1 MPTGNYEIQGKK
13 LPSVTT
19 IINRFKNATGLIIWS
34 NQLGLKGLNYF
45 DELKKAG
52 DTGTALHDLAELHI
66 LEKDY
71 ELPEDPIAIHCFQQ
85 FIEWWESLDCE
96 VIWTEKKYTSK
107 KLNVGGCPDLLVRKF
122 NVEKNKD
129 EIILVDFKTS
139 KAVYPDMLIQLS
151 CYKSLIEENDNIEID
166 RAVIVR
172 FPKDDD
178 ETEIKK
184 FFTEDF
190 AVGLK
195 QFKLLRKAFD
205 LDKDLNKIL
214 KGKK

>member
-1 MPTGNYEIQGKK
+1 MPTGNYELKGKK
-13 LPSVTT
+13 LRTT
-19 IINRFKNATGLIIWS
+19 TEVIGRFKNAMGLIIWS

-52 DTGTALHDLAELHI
+52 NTGTSLHDLAELYI
-66 LEKDY
+66 LKKEY
-71 ELPEDPIAIHCFQQ
+71 ELPDDPIAVHCFQQ

-107 KLNVGGCPDLLVRKF
+107 KLNVGGCPDLLVKQDG
-122 NVEKNKD
+122 KY
-129 EIILVDFKTS
+129 ILVDFKTS
-139 KAVYPDMLIQLS
+139 KAVYSDMLIQLS
-151 CYKSLIEENDNIEID
+151 CYAELIKENDGIEID

-178 ETEIKK
+178 ETEITK
-184 FFTEDF
+184 FFKDDL

-195 QFKLLRKAFD
+195 RFKLLRKAFD

>member
-71 ELPEDPIAIHCFQQ
+71 ELPDDPIAIHCFQQ

-107 KLNVGGCPDLLVRKF
+107 KLNVGGCPDLLVK
-122 NVEKNKD
+122 KD
-129 EIILVDFKTS
+129 GKYILVDFKTS
-139 KAVYPDMLIQLS
+139 KAVYSDMLIQLS
-151 CYKSLIEENDNIEID
+151 CYAELIKENDNIEID

-184 FFTEDF
+184 FFTEDL

>member
-1 MPTGNYEIQGKK
+1 MPTGDYILKDKK

-19 IINRFKNATGLIIWS
+19 IIGRFKNAIGLIIWS

-52 DTGTALHDLAELHI
+52 DTGTSLHGFGELHI
-66 LEKDY
+66 LGKEY
-71 ELPEDPIAIHCFQQ
+71 SLPEDPTVRHCFNQ
-85 FIEWWESLDCE
+85 FLEWWDNLTCE
-96 VIWTEKKYTSK
+96 VIWTEKKFKSK
-107 KLNVGGCPDLLVRKF
+107 KLMFGGCPDLLVK
-122 NVEKNKD
+122 KD
-129 EIILVDFKTS
+129 GKYILVDFKTS
-139 KAVYPDMLIQLS
+139 KSLYSDFVIQLGS
-151 CYKSLIEENDNIEID
+151 YKFLIEENMDIEID

-172 FPKDDD
+172 FPKDNDD
-178 ETEIKK
+178 TEIRK
-184 FFTEDF
+184 FSKDEL

-195 QFKLLRKAFD
+195 QFKILRKAFD

>member
-71 ELPEDPIAIHCFQQ
+71 ELPEDPIAVHCFQQ

-107 KLNVGGCPDLLVRKF
+107 KLNVGGCPDLLVK
-122 NVEKNKD
+122 KD
-129 EIILVDFKTS
+129 GKYILVDFKTS
-139 KAVYPDMLIQLS
+139 KAVYSDMLIQLS
-151 CYKSLIEENDNIEID
+151 CYAELIKENDNIEID

-184 FFTEDF
+184 FFTEDL

>member
-1 MPTGNYEIQGKK
+1 MPTGDYIINKKK

-19 IINRFKNATGLIIWS
+19 IISRFKNATGLIIWS

-52 DTGTALHDLAELHI
+52 DTGTALHDLAELYI
-66 LEKDY
+66 LNKKY
-71 ELPEDPIAIHCFQQ
+71 ELPDDKVAVDCFQQ
-85 FIEWWESLDCE
+85 FIDWWDSIDCE
-96 VIWTEKKYTSK
+96 VIWTEKKYISK
-107 KLNVGGCPDLLVRKF
+107 KLNVGGCPDLLVKQ
-122 NVEKNKD
+122 NDKY
-129 EIILVDFKTS
+129 ILVDFKTS
-139 KAVYPDMLIQLS
+139 KAVYSDMIIQLS
-151 CYKSLIEENDNIEID
+151 CYAELIKENDGIEID

-184 FFTEDF
+184 FFKDDL

-195 QFKLLRKAFD
+195 QFTLLRKAFD

-214 KGKK
+214 KGKN

>member
-1 MPTGNYEIQGKK
+1 MPTGDYILKDKK

-19 IINRFKNATGLIIWS
+19 IIGRFKNAIGLIIWS

-52 DTGTALHDLAELHI
+52 DTGTSLHDLAELHI
-66 LEKDY
+66 KGEDY
-71 ELPEDPIAIHCFQQ
+71 ELPEDPTVLHCFNQ
-85 FIEWWESLDCE
+85 FLEWWNNLTCE
-96 VIWTEKKYTSK
+96 VIWTEKKYISK
-107 KLNVGGCPDLLVRKF
+107 KLNVGGCPDLLVK
-122 NVEKNKD
+122 KD
-129 EIILVDFKTS
+129 GKYILVDFKTS
-139 KAVYPDMLIQLS
+139 KAIYSDMIIQLS
-151 CYKSLIEENDNIEID
+151 CYAELIRENDGIEID

-178 ETEIKK
+178 NTEIRK
-184 FFTEDF
+184 FSKEEL

-205 LDKDLNKIL
+205 IDKDLNKLL
-214 KGKK
+214 KGRKK

>member
-1 MPTGNYEIQGKK
+1 MPTGDYIINNKK
-13 LPSVTT
+13 LPSATQV
-19 IINRFKNATGLIIWS
+19 IGRFKNAMGLIIWS

-52 DTGTALHDLAELHI
+52 NTGTSLHDLAELYI
-66 LEKDY
+66 LKKDY
-71 ELPEDPIAIHCFQQ
+71 DLPDDPIAIHCFQQ
-85 FIEWWESLDCE
+85 FVEWWDSIDCE

-107 KLNVGGCPDLLVRKF
+107 KLNIGGCPDLLIK
-122 NVEKNKD
+122 KD
-129 EIILVDFKTS
+129 GKYILVDFKTS
-139 KAVYPDMLIQLS
+139 KAVYSDMLIQLS

-184 FFTEDF
+184 FFKDDL

>member
-1 MPTGNYEIQGKK
+1 MPTGDYIINKKK

-19 IINRFKNATGLIIWS
+19 IISRFKNATGLIIWS

-52 DTGTALHDLAELHI
+52 DTGTALHDLAELYI
-66 LEKDY
+66 LNKKY
-71 ELPEDPIAIHCFQQ
+71 ELPDDKVAVDCFQQ
-85 FIEWWESLDCE
+85 FIDWWDSIDCE
-96 VIWTEKKYTSK
+96 VIWTEKKYISK
-107 KLNVGGCPDLLVRKF
+107 KLNVGGCPDLLVKQ
-122 NVEKNKD
+122 NDKY
-129 EIILVDFKTS
+129 ILVDFKTS
-139 KAVYPDMLIQLS
+139 KAVYSDMLIQLS
-151 CYKSLIEENDNIEID
+151 CYAALIKENDGIEID

-172 FPKDDD
+172 FPKDDN

-184 FFTEDF
+184 FFTEDL

>member
-1 MPTGNYEIQGKK
+1 MPTGDYIINNKK
-13 LPSVTT
+13 LPSATQV
-19 IINRFKNATGLIIWS
+19 IGRFKNAMGLIIWS

-52 DTGTALHDLAELHI
+52 NTGTSLHDLAELYI
-66 LEKDY
+66 LEKNY
-71 ELPEDPIAIHCFQQ
+71 ELPDDPIAVHCFEQ
-85 FIEWWESLDCE
+85 FVEWWDSLDCE

-107 KLNVGGCPDLLVRKF
+107 KLNVGGCPDLLIK
-122 NVEKNKD
+122 KD
-129 EIILVDFKTS
+129 GKYVLVDFKTS
-139 KAVYPDMLIQLS
+139 KAVYSDMLIQLS
-151 CYKSLIEENDNIEID
+151 CYAELIKENDGIEID

-184 FFTEDF
+184 FFKDDL

>member
-1 MPTGNYEIQGKK
+1 MPTGDYIINKKK

-19 IINRFKNATGLIIWS
+19 IISRFKNATGLIIWS

-52 DTGTALHDLAELHI
+52 DTGTALHDLAELYI
-66 LEKDY
+66 LNKKY
-71 ELPEDPIAIHCFQQ
+71 ELPDDKVAVDCFQQ
-85 FIEWWESLDCE
+85 FIDWWDSIDCE
-96 VIWTEKKYTSK
+96 VIWTEKKYISK
-107 KLNVGGCPDLLVRKF
+107 KLNVGGCPDLLVKQ
-122 NVEKNKD
+122 NDKY
-129 EIILVDFKTS
+129 ILVDFKTS
-139 KAVYPDMLIQLS
+139 KAVYSDMIIQLS
-151 CYKSLIEENDNIEID
+151 CYAELIKENDGIEID

-172 FPKDDD
+172 FPKDDN

-184 FFTEDF
+184 FFTEDL

>member
-1 MPTGNYEIQGKK
+1 MPTGDYIINNKK
-13 LPSVTT
+13 LPSATQV
-19 IINRFKNATGLIIWS
+19 IGRFKNAMGLIIWS

-52 DTGTALHDLAELHI
+52 NTGTSLHDLAELYI

-71 ELPEDPIAIHCFQQ
+71 ELPDDPIAVHCFEQ
-85 FIEWWESLDCE
+85 FVEWWDSLDCE

-107 KLNVGGCPDLLVRKF
+107 KLNVGGCPDLLIK
-122 NVEKNKD
+122 KD
-129 EIILVDFKTS
+129 GKYVLVDFKTS
-139 KAVYPDMLIQLS
+139 KAVYSDMLIQLS
-151 CYKSLIEENDNIEID
+151 CYAELIKENDGIEID

-178 ETEIKK
+178 ETEIIK
-184 FFTEDF
+184 FYKEDLAF
-190 AVGLK
+190 GLK
-195 QFKLLRKAFD
+195 QFKYLRKAFD

>member
-1 MPTGNYEIQGKK
+1 MPTGKYELQGKK

-19 IINRFKNATGLIIWS
+19 IIGRFKNATGLIIWS
-34 NQLGLKGLNYF
+34 NQLGLQGLDYF

-52 DTGTALHDLAELHI
+52 NTGTALHDLAELYI
-66 LEKDY
+66 LKKEY
-71 ELPEDPIAIHCFQQ
+71 ELPDDPIAIHCFEQ
-85 FIEWWESLDCE
+85 FIEWWDSLDCE
-96 VIWTEKKYTSK
+96 VIWTEKKFTSK
-107 KLNVGGCPDLLVRKF
+107 KLNVGGCPDLLVK
-122 NVEKNKD
+122 KD
-129 EIILVDFKTS
+129 GKYILVDFKTS
-139 KAVYPDMLIQLS
+139 KAVYSDMLIQLS
-151 CYKSLIEENDNIEID
+151 CYAALIKENDGIEID

-184 FFTEDF
+184 FFKDDL

-195 QFKLLRKAFD
+195 QFTLLRKAFD

>member
-1 MPTGNYEIQGKK
+1 MPTGKYELKGKK
-13 LPSVTT
+13 LPTT
-19 IINRFKNATGLIIWS
+19 TQVIGRFKNATGLIIWS
-34 NQLGLKGLNYF
+34 NQLGLQGLNYF

-52 DTGTALHDLAELHI
+52 NTGTALHDLAELYI
-66 LEKDY
+66 LKKEY
-71 ELPEDPIAIHCFQQ
+71 ELPDDPIAIHCFEQ
-85 FIEWWESLDCE
+85 FIEWWDSLDCE
-96 VIWTEKKYTSK
+96 VIWTEKKFTSK
-107 KLNVGGCPDLLVRKF
+107 KLNVGGCPDLLVK
-122 NVEKNKD
+122 KD
-129 EIILVDFKTS
+129 GKYILVDFKTS
-139 KAVYPDMLIQLS
+139 KAVYSDMLIQLS
-151 CYKSLIEENDNIEID
+151 CYAALIKENDGIEID

-184 FFTEDF
+184 FFKDDL

-195 QFKLLRKAFD
+195 QFTLLRKAFD

>member
-1 MPTGNYEIQGKK
+1 MPTGNYELKGKK
-13 LPSVTT
+13 LRTT
-19 IINRFKNATGLIIWS
+19 TEVIGRFKNAMGLIIWS

-52 DTGTALHDLAELHI
+52 NTGTSLHDLAELYI
-66 LEKDY
+66 LKKEY
-71 ELPEDPIAIHCFQQ
+71 ELPDDPIAVHCFQQ

-107 KLNVGGCPDLLVRKF
+107 KLNVGGCPDLLVKQDG
-122 NVEKNKD
+122 KY
-129 EIILVDFKTS
+129 ILVDFKTS
-139 KAVYPDMLIQLS
+139 KAVYSDMLIQLS
-151 CYKSLIEENDNIEID
+151 CYAELIKENDGIEID

-178 ETEIKK
+178 ETEITK
-184 FFTEDF
+184 FFKDDL

>member
-1 MPTGNYEIQGKK
+1 MPTGDYIINNKK

-19 IINRFKNATGLIIWS
+19 IIGRFKNAIGLIIWS

-45 DELKKAG
+45 DELKKAA
-52 DTGTALHDLAELHI
+52 DTGSSLHDLAELFI
-66 LEKDY
+66 LKKEY
-71 ELPEDPIAIHCFQQ
+71 ELPDDPIAIHCFQQ
-85 FIEWWESLDCE
+85 FIEWWKSLDCE

-107 KLNVGGCPDLLVRKF
+107 KLNVGGCPDLLVK
-122 NVEKNKD
+122 KD
-129 EIILVDFKTS
+129 GKYILVDFKTS
-139 KAVYPDMLIQLS
+139 KAVYSDMLIQLS
-151 CYKSLIEENDNIEID
+151 CYAELIKENDGIEID

-184 FFTEDF
+184 FFKDDL

-195 QFKLLRKAFD
+195 QFTLLRKAFD

>member
-1 MPTGNYEIQGKK
+1 MPTGDYIINNKK

-19 IINRFKNATGLIIWS
+19 IIGRFKNAIGLIIWS

-45 DELKKAG
+45 DELKKAA
-52 DTGTALHDLAELHI
+52 DTGSSLHDLAELFI
-66 LEKDY
+66 LKKEY
-71 ELPEDPIAIHCFQQ
+71 ELPDDPIAIHCFQQ
-85 FIEWWESLDCE
+85 FIDWWDSINCE

-107 KLNVGGCPDLLVRKF
+107 KLNVGGCPDLLVKQDG
-122 NVEKNKD
+122 KY
-129 EIILVDFKTS
+129 ILVDFKTS
-139 KAVYPDMLIQLS
+139 KAVYSDMLIQLS
-151 CYKSLIEENDNIEID
+151 CYAELIKENDGIEID

-184 FFTEDF
+184 FFKDDL

>member
-1 MPTGNYEIQGKK
+1 MPTGKYELKGKK
-13 LPSVTT
+13 LPTT
-19 IINRFKNATGLIIWS
+19 TQVIGRFKNATGLIIWS
-34 NQLGLKGLNYF
+34 NQLGLQGLNYF

-52 DTGTALHDLAELHI
+52 NTGTALHDLAELYI
-66 LEKDY
+66 LKKEY
-71 ELPEDPIAIHCFQQ
+71 ELPDDPIAIHCFEQ
-85 FIEWWESLDCE
+85 FIEWWDSLDCE
-96 VIWTEKKYTSK
+96 VIWTEKKFTSK
-107 KLNVGGCPDLLVRKF
+107 KLNVGGCPDLLVK
-122 NVEKNKD
+122 KD
-129 EIILVDFKTS
+129 GKYILVDFKTS
-139 KAVYPDMLIQLS
+139 KAVYSDMLIQLS
-151 CYKSLIEENDNIEID
+151 CYAALIKENDGIEID

-184 FFTEDF
+184 FFKDHL

-195 QFKLLRKAFD
+195 QFTLLRKAFD